1 MKYMGS
7 KSRIAKYIVPIIQ
20 EYIDKNEIK
29 NYLEPFVGGANVID
43 KVKCDNKY
51 GFDNNKYLIALLKQ
65 AQIDPSAFPKTID
78 KSTYDYVRQNYQ
90 DCSFDDWFI
99 GLAGFCASYNAK
111 WFGGYANDVK
121 TKIGTVRNYTDEA
134 IRNLV
139 KQSTNLE
146 GIKFKCRDFKLINTN
161 KVNGFV
167 VYNDIPYRNST
178 KYGNNEFDY
187 EYFYAWC
194 RKLSKN
200 NIVLTSEYW
209 MPDDFECIWQKEIKC
224 TLDNNSRTDK
234 VEKLFVWKGW
244 LNEIR

>member
-20 EYIDKNEIK
+20 SAIDNNNVQ
-29 NYLEPFVGGANVID
+29 NYLEPFVGGGNVID
-43 KVKCDNKY
+43 KINCKKKY
-51 GFDNNKYLIALLKQ
+51 GYDNNKYLIALLKQ
-65 AQIDPSAFPKTID
+65 AQIDSSVFPKTINEAI
-78 KSTYDYVRQNYQ
+78 YNHVRQYYKN
-90 DCSFDDWFI
+90 CLFDDWFV

-111 WFGGYANDVK
+111 WFGGYANGVK

-139 KQSTNLE
+139 KQSPNLE
-146 GIKFKCRDFKLINTN
+146 GIKFKCCDFKTIDPS

-167 VYNDIPYRNST
+167 VYNDIPYYNST
-178 KYGNNEFDY
+178 KYSKDEFDY
-187 EYFYAWC
+187 EFFYDWC
-194 RKLSKN
+194 RELSKN
-200 NIVLTSEYW
+200 NIVFTSEYW

-234 VEKLFVWKGW
+234 VEKLFAWKG
-244 LNEIR
+244 

>member
-7 KSRIAKYIVPIIQ
+7 KNRIAKYIVPIIQ

-43 KVKCDNKY
+43 KVKCKRKY

-65 AQIDPSAFPKTID
+65 AQDDTSVFPETINRV
-78 KSTYDYVRQNYQ
+78 TYDYIRHNYQ

-99 GLAGFCASYNAK
+99 GLIGFCASYNAK
-111 WFGGYANDVK
+111 WFGSYANGVK

-139 KQSTNLE
+139 KQSPNLE
-146 GIKFKCRDFKLINTN
+146 GIKFKCRDFKTIDPS

-178 KYGNNEFDY
+178 KYSKDEFDY
-187 EYFYAWC
+187 EFFYDWC

-209 MPDDFECIWQKEIKC
+209 MPDNFECIWQKEIKC
-224 TLDNNSRTDK
+224 TLDNNSRSDK
-234 VEKLFVWKGW
+234 VEKLFVWKG
-244 LNEIR
+244 